1 MNVKTNVTLVV
12 DNRVSDCK
20 YCKKGV
26 YRDKNLFIDPF
37 RPYQYYHKD
46 CFIAILKD
54 HPLSFVKLS

>member
-12 DNRVSDCK
+12 DNRVSECK
-20 YCKKGV
+20 YFKKGV
-26 YRDKNLFIDPF
+26 YRDKNLFCGPF
-37 RPYQYYHKD
+37 RPYSYYHKD